1 MITGKDN
8 PKVKYIKKL
17 LDKSSFRN
25 SEKKFVAEGLRAVK
39 ECNRFGTIN
48 QLYISSGYEG
58 KMSENRELSDVYNEI
73 KADIKE
79 TVKDDIFNKISD
91 TKSPQGILAI
101 VDMPEVN
108 PDVIYEKKNASVLV
122 LDEVRDPGNIG
133 TIIRTAQGMGF
144 DAVIFS
150 KGCADIYQPK
160 IVRSTMGSLLKVPC
174 IKLENDIKTELEVL
188 KKRGF
193 TIYATALKNS
203 VNITEIV
210 FNDKAAII
218 IGNEA
223 NGISDEAFSMSDQN
237 ITIPME
243 NGLESYNASVAAS
256 ILMYEAGKR
265 NQ

>member
-8 PKVKYIKKL
+8 PRIKYIKKL

-48 QLYISSGYEG
+48 QLYISSGYEE
-58 KMSENRELSDVYNEI
+58 KMSENSELSDVYNEI

-101 VDMPEVN
+101 VYMPEVN
-108 PDVIYEKKNASVLV
+108 PDAIYEKKNASVLV

-174 IKLENDIKTELEVL
+174 IKLENDLKTELENI
-188 KKRGF
+188 KKHGF
-193 TIYATALKNS
+193 TIYATALNNS
-203 VNITEIV
+203 ISITEII
-210 FNDKAAII
+210 FDEKAAII

-223 NGISDEAFSMSDQN
+223 NGISDEAFLMSDQN
-237 ITIPME
+237 ITIPMK

-256 ILMYEAGKR
+256 ILMYEAGKK
-265 NQ
+265 Q